1 MLVILATFSGAIRK
15 NIAATNTAI
24 VLFALAS
31 LRRRATLENELVL
44 LHITELDAIR
54 SAATNSIFSI
64 AIDPQKFG
72 TMASGAFPAG
82 RRASPANS
90 SLDGDDGRSGC
101 DDSCD
106 TLAALPVCP
115 AG

>member
-1 MLVILATFSGAIRK
+1 MLVILATFSGASRK

-24 VLFALAS
+24 MLFALAS

-82 RRASPANS
+82 SASVACRLVARWRRRR
-90 SLDGDDGRSGC
+90 GGVMI
-101 DDSCD
+101 
-106 TLAALPVCP
+106 PV
-115 AG
+115 